1 MPETALWR
9 LGSQS
14 VEGVVLCTGSRCRKW
29 YEWCLRKGYYRA
41 CWYYP
46 GCSITSSL
54 TVLLLVISKYST
66 VIFIQNFLQRTPFAF
81 QINFVF
87 VRFSLLL
94 IFHIIVV
101 GRMDLERRKCFFC
114 FLIAYWYWLFHQ
126 FILIVG
132 FVTVMCFEILWE
144 QTMSKI
150 DKPEPTISSRTTTK
164 S

>member
-101 GRMDLERRKCFFC
+101 GRMDLERRKCFFL
-114 FLIAYWYWLFHQ
+114 FINSLLILTIPPVYINCRIRHSYVFWN
-126 FILIVG
+126 
-132 FVTVMCFEILWE
+132 
-144 QTMSKI
+144 TMGANNV
-150 DKPEPTISSRTTTK
+150 
-164 S
+164 

>member
-1 MPETALWR
+1 MLMVRVSNYQCSSGETKQGKTRSSR
-9 LGSQS
+9 LLYNVQIQDSRIKCLDNATDCPLTDKQPGFVCFDDGGCEVSG
-14 VEGVVLCTGSRCRKW
+14 GVVLCTGSRCR
-29 YEWCLRKGYYRA
+29 EWCLRKGYYRA
-41 CWYYP
+41 RWYYP

-101 GRMDLERRKCFFC
+101 G
-114 FLIAYWYWLFHQ
+114 
-126 FILIVG
+126 
-132 FVTVMCFEILWE
+132 
-144 QTMSKI
+144 
-150 DKPEPTISSRTTTK
+150 
-164 S
+164 